1 MLFLAGCM
9 DKLIRERSV
18 IIFSSEKY
26 KDIYFTFF
34 FLNEQNNLTYDL
46 HAKPICVNISAFFFF
61 WTDKFN
67 NYFIFDANRC
77 LE

>member
-1 MLFLAGCM
+1 M

-26 KDIYFTFF
+26 KDIYFTF

-61 WTDKFN
+61 DWQ
-67 NYFIFDANRC
+67 IQ
-77 LE
+77 

>member
-1 MLFLAGCM
+1 M

-26 KDIYFTFF
+26 KDIYVTFF

-46 HAKPICVNISAFFFF
+46 HAEPICVNISAFFFL
-61 WTDKFN
+61 TDKFN